1 MQVSNSGPFAAPA
14 ATTPL
19 STPVSTGVLAGAITT
34 VYFTGGVA
42 TVLVDTLV
50 PKFKSLFDLSYTQAM
65 LTQFSF
71 FLAYLVVSGP
81 AGMITARI
89 GFVKAAALGIATMA
103 AGCLL
108 FAPAALIGSYWA
120 FLVAL
125 FVLSGGTNI
134 FQLCANPIIASLGK
148 PERAHSRLTL
158 GLAFNSL
165 GTAVAPLIGAATIL
179 AVSAIPAGKIDH
191 HDAAA
196 VHAAQVAEAQIVQ
209 RPFLAIA
216 ALLVLVAAIC
226 WALRGKIRL
235 PLDRTE
241 KTKRTSQPLIAW
253 LQGNPKLALGV
264 AAMFLYVGAEVSIG
278 SILINY
284 LGLPKTLGMAK
295 ASAAGFVALYW
306 LGALAG
312 RFVGSFVLRVVS
324 GGRLLAIHA
333 GVAMVLIACSLTL
346 TGSISA
352 GALVAVGLCN
362 SIMFPTI
369 FTLSIEGLGEETP
382 RGSALVCMA
391 IVGGA
396 VVPLLSGLVAD
407 AAGLEL
413 APIVPMAC
421 YFGILLY
428 GMLAMRDRAATPRI
442 DAEVPAIGLN

>member
-1 MQVSNSGPFAAPA
+1 MQVSNPGSSAAPA
-14 ATTPL
+14 AAATASIRL
-19 STPVSTGVLAGAITT
+19 LAAAITT

-89 GFVKAAALGIATMA
+89 GFVKAAALGITTMA
-103 AGCLL
+103 VGCLL
-108 FAPAALIGSYWA
+108 FAPAAMIGSYWA

-179 AVSAIPAGKIDH
+179 AVAAIPVAQIDH
-191 HDAAA
+191 SNPAAI
-196 VHAAQVAEAQIVQ
+196 HAAQVAEAQVVQ

-216 ALLVLVAAIC
+216 ALLVLVALTC
-226 WALRGKIRL
+226 WFLRGRITL
-235 PLDRTE
+235 AMDRSAGT
-241 KTKRTSQPLIAW
+241 TTTSNQPLLTW
-253 LQGNPKLALGV
+253 LKSNPRLALGV
-264 AAMFLYVGAEVSIG
+264 LAMFLYVGAEVSIG

-284 LGLPKTLGMAK
+284 LGLPKTLGLAE
-295 ASAAGFVALYW
+295 ASAAGFVSLYW
-306 LGALAG
+306 LGALIG
-312 RFVGSFVLRVVS
+312 RFIGSFVLRVVS
-324 GGRLLAIHA
+324 GGRLLAVHA
-333 GVAMVLIACSLTL
+333 GAAIVLILCSLAL
-346 TGSISA
+346 TGSLSA

-369 FTLSIEGLGEETP
+369 FTLSIENLGETTS
-382 RGSALVCMA
+382 RGSALICMA

-407 AAGLEL
+407 SVGLEL

-421 YFGILLY
+421 YAGILFY
-428 GMLAMRDRAATPRI
+428 GALASRIQPATRELAA
-442 DAEVPAIGLN
+442 DFAPAGVS